1 MTVGFHS
8 PLPPARTGV
17 ADYASALLAAL
28 RQRGRVEVDSSD
40 ADVCLYHLGNNPLHA
55 GIYRRALE
63 KPGVIVLHDAVL
75 HHLLLGT
82 LDKGAYVEEFVY
94 NYGEWH
100 RDLAHALWAQRA
112 RSGSDHRYFERPML
126 RRVAEASRAVIVHN
140 PAAARMALAHAPGAR
155 VYQIPFLGAPA
166 PSMLAAG
173 VLRLRQELGVGRRTF
188 LFAVL
193 GYLRE
198 SKRLTV
204 ILRAFDE
211 VRGQGV
217 DAALLIAGEFISS
230 DLARAAAP
238 LMERPDVLRVGRTSD
253 RDFRMLAAATD
264 ACINLRYP
272 AAGETSAIS
281 VALMGIGKPV
291 IVTESEEVAGFPEA
305 VCLRVVPGVAE
316 RDELVHHMILL
327 ARCPGLA
334 REIGRRAAAHIQE
347 RHSVERVADSYWEI
361 LCGCRN

>member
-17 ADYASALLAAL
+17 ADYASVLLAAL
-28 RQRGRVEVDSSD
+28 RRRGTVEVDSCE

-55 GIYRRALE
+55 GVYRRALE

-75 HHLLLGT
+75 HHFLLGS
-82 LDKGAYVEEFVY
+82 LDKAAYVEEFVY
-94 NYGEWH
+94 NYGEWY
-100 RDLAHALWAQRA
+100 RDLAHELWAGRA
-112 RSGSDHRYFERPML
+112 RSSLDRRYYDHPML

-140 PAAARMALAHAPGAR
+140 PAAARMVLAHAPGAR
-155 VYQIPFLGAPA
+155 LYQVQHLFVPPPSTPA
-166 PSMLAAG
+166 AEAF
-173 VLRLRQELGVGRRTF
+173 RLRHELGVAARTF

-217 DAALLIAGEFISS
+217 DAALLIAGEFVSS
-230 DLARAAAP
+230 DLARAVAP
-238 LMERPDVLRVGRTSD
+238 LMNRPDVLRVGRTPD
-253 RDFRMLAAATD
+253 RTFWSLAAVAD
-264 ACINLRYP
+264 GCINLRDP
-272 AAGETSAIS
+272 AAGETSGIA
-281 VALMGIGKPV
+281 VRMMGLGKPV
-291 IVTESEEVAGFPEA
+291 IVTDSEEVASFPEA
-305 VCLRVVPGVAE
+305 VCLRVAPGVGEEAE
-316 RDELVHHMILL
+316 LAQYMTVL
-327 ARCPGLA
+327 ARLPGLA
-334 REIGRRAAAHIQE
+334 RGIGQRAADHIRE

-361 LCGCRN
+361 LCVCRN